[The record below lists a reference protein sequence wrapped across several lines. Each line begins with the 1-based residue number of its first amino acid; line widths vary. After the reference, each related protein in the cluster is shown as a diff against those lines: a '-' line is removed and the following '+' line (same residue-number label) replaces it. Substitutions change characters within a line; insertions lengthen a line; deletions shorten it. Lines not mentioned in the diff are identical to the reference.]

1 MNPLLIRRRGMM
13 MAQQGGL
20 PYDSKVEYLESTGT
34 QWIDLGVKIDTEMDV
49 SLTFIPTADQGGYSV
64 GVGIFGTRNGINNIN
79 ISCYYTNSIVFCD
92 YNSSSYG
99 PYRAIVTNSPI
110 GKLLVFNLSKYRRE
124 ITVNGV
130 STSNTTTYPSSFSA
144 SQNTRLLWIAG
155 NDSIYSAK
163 AIGKL
168 YQFSIAGIMEFIPVR
183 VGTVG
188 YMYDRVSGQLFGNS
202 GTGAF
207 VLGPDVQ

>member
-13 MAQQGGL
+13 VAQQGGL
-20 PYDSKVEYLESTGT
+20 PYDSKVEYIESTGT
-34 QWIDLGVKIDTEMDV
+34 QWIDLGIKIDTEMDV
-49 SLTFIPTADQGGYSV
+49 SFKFIPTADQGGYSV
-64 GVGIFGTRNGINNIN
+64 GIGIFGTRNGVNNRN
-79 ISCYYTNSIVFCD
+79 ISCYYTNSVVFCD
-92 YNSSSYG
+92 YNSGSYA
-99 PYRAIVTNSPI
+99 PYRVLVSGSPI
-110 GKLLVFNLSKYRRE
+110 GKVLVFNLSKYSRE

-144 SQNTRLLWIAG
+144 LQNACLLWVSG
-155 NDSIYSAK
+155 TDGQYSAK

-168 YQFSIAGIMEFIPVR
+168 YLFSITGLMQLIPVR

-188 YMYDRVSGQLFGNS
+188 YMYDSVSGQLFGNA
-202 GTGAF
+202 GTGSF

>member
-1 MNPLLIRRRGMM
+1 MQ
-13 MAQQGGL
+13 AQQGGL
-20 PYDSKVEYLESTGT
+20 PYDAQVEYLESTGT

-49 SLTFIPTADQGGYSV
+49 SLTFIPTADNGGYSV
-64 GVGIFGTRNGINNIN
+64 GVGIFGTRDGLNSRN
-79 ISCYYTNSIVFCD
+79 ISCYYTNSVVFCD
-92 YNSSSYG
+92 YNSSSYA

-124 ITVNGV
+124 ITINGV

-144 SQNTRLLWIAG
+144 LQNTRLLWIAG
-155 NDSIYSAK
+155 SDGFNSAK

-168 YQFSIAGIMEFIPVR
+168 YQFSITGLMQLIPVR

-202 GTGAF
+202 GTGSF